1 MNPSYIK
8 KPTDKDAV
16 RRQYLN
22 NLKVDTANMTRNF
35 NANVI
40 FKETGQTRP
49 NALPDTR
56 TTTDKRADLE
66 RLKLEL
72 QADLGT
78 ITDKMS
84 ANKISQTLSPDL
96 LVFATDQI
104 QIIMRELKLQYANG
118 FPANIGVAFITKL
131 KRKYAITEGV
141 DFGVQQFVG
150 TSGLVTDPGTI
161 AEMSSR
167 EDLEEAI
174 HSLSGVSPE
183 LQREV
188 KRLQKAL
195 LAQAKNT
202 LTKADMD
209 LIEALNPDAQVSMNE
224 RVSGLMGDRMSNH
237 ELNERIETVFRFA
250 NIDNYLAEKEIE
262 ELRKIIVSGTALGG
276 GDYSASSISS
286 DLHSMSELE
295 DPNWADTEEDIDSMN
310 PEHRQ
315 QWKEAVEAND
325 DYLLEGEREGIEE
338 PDEDTRLEPR
348 SRSAVE
354 AEPVEEEGKMDIFAQ
369 KHPQV
374 AQAVAEEKEEPTA
387 VSSWEDFI
395 AIPSMKKKK
404 DWLELKGFKDQIRTR
419 DGNPVKLN
427 NVVIT
432 SRGGK
437 SSVEWTNTN
446 IETIVKG
453 YFASGGKGLG
463 RRRKIHGQGLLPTNS
478 VQLSVKPVRSRADR
492 LAHLIDT
499 PMEKPKPYTPF
510 GKYVIHKH
518 KLQDGILQV
527 KTAKGGPVAH
537 IPTEYIS
544 SELTKVLRKIVGGTM
559 VEYDELSDLH
569 DDDKGYLN
577 RIVKT
582 AHLSD
587 RISVPKPS
595 GSKEKEDLKRFQILK
610 GEIGAGN
617 DNKDLVKEFKVMLMR
632 FVNQGRVPRRQAHE
646 ILTDL
651 ASQGL

>member
-84 ANKISQTLSPDL
+84 ANKIAQTLSPDL

-118 FPANIGVAFITKL
+118 FPANVGVAFITKL

-161 AEMSSR
+161 AEMSSK

-174 HSLSGVSPE
+174 YSMSGVSPA

-188 KRLQKAL
+188 KRLQEAL
-195 LAQAKNT
+195 LKQAKNT
-202 LTKADMD
+202 LTKQDMD

-237 ELNERIETVFRFA
+237 DLNERIE
-250 NIDNYLAEKEIE
+250 NIRRLVGVDNKMAKTEIE
-262 ELRKIIVSGTALGG
+262 DLIKVIESGTLLGG
-276 GDYSASSISS
+276 GDYSANSISS
-286 DLHSMSELE
+286 DLHSMSMLE
-295 DPNWADTEEDIDSMN
+295 DPDWFDSEGNIDSMN
-310 PEHRQ
+310 PEHRR
-315 QWKEAVEAND
+315 QWEEANEASED
-325 DYLLEGEREGIEE
+325 FLLEGEREEIES

-348 SRSAVE
+348 SRNAVE

-374 AQAVAEEKEEPTA
+374 AQAVPAEKVEEPTG
-387 VSSWEDFI
+387 VRSWEDFI
-395 AIPSMKKKK
+395 AIPSMAKKKE
-404 DWLELKGFKDQIRTR
+404 WLIEKGFKDQIRTK
-419 DGNPVKLN
+419 DGTPVKLN

-432 SRGGK
+432 SKGGK
-437 SSVEWTNTN
+437 NSVEWTNTN
-446 IETIVKG
+446 IEALVKG
-453 YFASGGKGLG
+453 HLQGKGLG

-537 IPTEYIS
+537 IPTEYVS
-544 SELTKVLRKIVGGTM
+544 SELAKVLRKIVGGTM

-577 RIVKT
+577 RIIKT

>member
-1 MNPSYIK
+1 
-8 KPTDKDAV
+8 
-16 RRQYLN
+16 
-22 NLKVDTANMTRNF
+22 
-35 NANVI
+35 
-40 FKETGQTRP
+40 
-49 NALPDTR
+49 
-56 TTTDKRADLE
+56 
-66 RLKLEL
+66 
-72 QADLGT
+72 
-78 ITDKMS
+78 MS
-84 ANKISQTLSPDL
+84 ANKIAQTLSPDL
-96 LVFATDQI
+96 LVFASDQI
-104 QIIMRELKLQYANG
+104 QIIMRELKLQYANC

-131 KRKYAITEGV
+131 KRKYAVTEGV

-161 AEMSSR
+161 AEMSSK

-183 LQREV
+183 LQRQV
-188 KRLQKAL
+188 KRLQQAL

-202 LTKADMD
+202 LTKEDMD

-224 RVSGLMGDRMSNH
+224 RVTGLMGDRMSNH
-237 ELNERIETVFRFA
+237 DLNERIAIIMKYEKA
-250 NIDNYLAEKEIE
+250 DPELAEQ
-262 ELRKIIVSGTALGG
+262 ELEDLRRIIVSGTTLGG

-286 DLHSMSELE
+286 DLHTMSMLE
-295 DPNWADTEEDIDSMN
+295 DPSWLDDDVSYLSDVTEENIDSMN
-310 PEHRQ
+310 PEHRR
-315 QWKEAVEAND
+315 QWEEANEASK
-325 DYLLEGEREGIEE
+325 DYLLEGERDEIEAPPPRPKRGMIVGE
-338 PDEDTRLEPR
+338 QGDEEEDTRLEPR
-348 SRSAVE
+348 SRGSAPVQ
-354 AEPVEEEGKMDIFAQ
+354 AEGELAEDEGKMDIFAQ
-369 KHPQV
+369 KHPQEARQIV
-374 AQAVAEEKEEPTA
+374 SDLARDYDSFSRLSLPKKKQFLEQAGLFDRVSIPWKDVKANAGPYAGERSVWWSQTNIPALVRPLFEGERLGGVEKE
-387 VSSWEDFI
+387 
-395 AIPSMKKKK
+395 
-404 DWLELKGFKDQIRTR
+404 
-419 DGNPVKLN
+419 
-427 NVVIT
+427 
-432 SRGGK
+432 
-437 SSVEWTNTN
+437 
-446 IETIVKG
+446 
-453 YFASGGKGLG
+453 GGKGLR

-492 LAHLIDT
+492 LSHLIDT

-537 IPTEYIS
+537 IPTEYVS
-544 SELTKVLRKIVGGTM
+544 SELAKVLRKIVGGTM